1 MIPKKQTHRLEIYV
15 GQPSLQAAMIYT
27 LHAQWIYDPWLLEGW
42 LEHTRQQVAVT
53 IKMSQ
58 RRITLYK
65 GWQLPVVAA
74 RSDLSLHHGAA
85 TFCLVR
91 TGLKYKE
98 AQHSCTCSVVL
109 PIIPHPCFA
118 CHLEGMGQCSP
129 LPFFM
134 LIYLF
139 GPFPQFE
146 RLEQANEKHVKS
158 ASSQG
163 CVRVTP
169 VPPPSTQPCFC
180 FY

>member
-15 GQPSLQAAMIYT
+15 GHPSLQAAMIYT
-27 LHAQWIYDPWLLEGW
+27 LHAQWIYEPWLLEGW

-53 IKMSQ
+53 IKCHNARSLC
-58 RRITLYK
+58 IK
-65 GWQLPVVAA
+65 VGQLVAA
-74 RSDLSLHHGAA
+74 TRDLSLQHGAA

-91 TGLKYKE
+91 TDLKYKG
-98 AQHSCTCSVVL
+98 AQHSCTCSVLL

-139 GPFPQFE
+139 GPFPQIE
-146 RLEQANEKHVKS
+146 CLEQATEKHVKS
-158 ASSQG
+158 ESSQG

>member
-1 MIPKKQTHRLEIYV
+1 MILKKQTHRLEIYV
-15 GQPSLQAAMIYT
+15 GHPSLQAAMIYT

-65 GWQLPVVAA
+65 GWATTGSCSKKRFVTATWCCNLLPSA
-74 RSDLSLHHGAA
+74 
-85 TFCLVR
+85 
-91 TGLKYKE
+91 E

-109 PIIPHPCFA
+109 PIIPYPCFA